1 MGGRWDNR
9 NSTRRTSVIRS
20 TSNSS
25 GGAIG
30 NERGRARHGV
40 VAEDVAG
47 GIPNVEE
54 EARGVDIDV
63 SGDADSAWAS
73 AAGGSLDSNLDAS
86 DVELRLAALL
96 DAVHDFRR
104 VRDRAGVIE
113 RQHLCAHQIVACF
126 NICWD
131 NTRLWEVVQ
140 AQTIRTEHAVHKT
153 VLGHLEP
160 AVTGAD
166 GGGGVGDFLHVDCT
180 RTLVGV
186 ICDTYRDGAVFKGV
200 VGRRDIW
207 ICSPFEGNCVAGY
220 EGISGYE
227 LK

>member
-1 MGGRWDNR
+1 M
-9 NSTRRTSVIRS
+9 
-20 TSNSS
+20 
-25 GGAIG
+25 
-30 NERGRARHGV
+30 
-40 VAEDVAG
+40 
-47 GIPNVEE
+47 
-54 EARGVDIDV
+54 
-63 SGDADSAWAS
+63 
-73 AAGGSLDSNLDAS
+73 
-86 DVELRLAALL
+86 
-96 DAVHDFRR
+96 RR

-131 NTRLWEVVQ
+131 NTGLWEVVQ

-153 VLGHLEP
+153 VFGHLEP
-160 AVTGAD
+160 AVTGTD
-166 GGGGVGDFLHVDCT
+166 GGGGVGDLLHVDCT

-186 ICDTYRDGAVFKGV
+186 ICDAYRDGAVFKRV

-227 LK
+227 LKWEGWGEVRFMVHFEAALPLTMLQAMLSLSRTVRGFVD